1 MSSIHLTL
9 STILRHRK
17 YFAFGE
23 SPRKGVRLFRKTL
36 DPEVFASCEKAK
48 GPAFT
53 VKITRNRRPLRK
65 TILQLQTRKAQPEQK
80 KGRRKTNLELQTDR
94 HCGLRQA
101 AIRKKEKEK
110 GKNEKRSRK
119 QEKGNSPTSE
129 TRSPETGESGKRKEK
144 GEKTCS
150 RKSELFWHPTEN
162 LQREC

>member
-1 MSSIHLTL
+1 MSSIHLTP

-17 YFAFGE
+17 NFAFGE
-23 SPRKGVRLFRKTL
+23 SPWKGVRLFRKSL

-80 KGRRKTNLELQTDR
+80 KGRRNANLELQTDR
-94 HCGLRQA
+94 HSGLRRA

-110 GKNEKRSRK
+110 RKNES
-119 QEKGNSPTSE
+119 GNSPISE
-129 TRSPETGESGKRKEK
+129 TRSPGTGESGKGKKK

-150 RKSELFWHPTEN
+150 RKSELFWHPTGN